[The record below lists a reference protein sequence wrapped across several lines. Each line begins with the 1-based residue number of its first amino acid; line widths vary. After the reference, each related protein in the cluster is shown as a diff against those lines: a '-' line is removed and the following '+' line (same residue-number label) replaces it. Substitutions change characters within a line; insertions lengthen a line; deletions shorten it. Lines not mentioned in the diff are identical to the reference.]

1 MQFGRR
7 SLAGRKGRSRR
18 DEDDALLPTHAS
30 SGVVR
35 HIADVLCSI
44 AAFLAISWHYSST
57 AKTVNGSSTWPGFL
71 KPDHHSR
78 LTTRQE
84 KRLVRLELPPSAT
97 ACRSLNM
104 NNF

>member
-1 MQFGRR
+1 
-7 SLAGRKGRSRR
+7 
-18 DEDDALLPTHAS
+18 
-30 SGVVR
+30 VR

-44 AAFLAISWHYSST
+44 AAFLAISWHYSAT
-57 AKTVNGSSTWPGFL
+57 AKTAISSSTWPGFL
-71 KPDHHSR
+71 KSDHHSR

-97 ACRSLNM
+97 TCRSLNM